1 MLSLRGLP
9 VYYLDGSGAV
19 AIGEINDSRILK
31 EFYQDFSL
39 IIRLYQLVRMKVK
52 IEELPQN
59 YFMRRS
65 QIFYLQFPIDSKVYR
80 V

>member
-52 IEELPQN
+52 IEELPPR
-59 YFMRRS
+59 FTRG
-65 QIFYLQFPIDSKVYR
+65 FTPDSYGKHWAGVW
-80 V
+80 